1 MKKPNSAL
9 LAASLLLAA
18 CASTPTQEAEPEV
31 SAEATAPKATATATE
46 TAPESTASAAPSASS
61 AAPSSTLPPPSG
73 RIASIV
79 DGQEKATGQFGSA
92 PAKLVIKADQSSLKI
107 PEYALNDNGYLL
119 TFMIDKKA
127 PKKAK
132 GSSGNVLRLQSQ
144 IPPAESFT
152 SITSRGP
159 KFVLRMPIGK
169 LTTANLAMGEVT
181 IDDKGKETVKEL
193 TVIAP
198 TKTEAGF
205 AEFELT
211 DFTNLSLQITTDPPT
226 APAAG

>member
-1 MKKPNSAL
+1 MTKPKSAL
-9 LAASLLLAA
+9 LAVSLLLAA
-18 CASTPTQEAEPEV
+18 CASTPTQNEPEA
-31 SAEATAPKATATATE
+31 SAEVTSPQPTATATE
-46 TAPESTASAAPSASS
+46 TTPEPSASVAPSASS

-79 DGQEKATGQFGSA
+79 DGQDKATGQFGSA
-92 PAKLVIKADQSSLKI
+92 PAKLVLKADQSSLKI

-132 GSSGNVLRLQSQ
+132 GGSGNVLRLQSQ

-152 SITSRGP
+152 SISSRGP
-159 KFVLRMPIGK
+159 KFVLRLPIGK

-181 IDDKGKETVKEL
+181 MDDKGKETVKEF

-198 TKTEAGF
+198 SKTDGGF
-205 AEFELT
+205 AEFEIT
-211 DFTNLSLQITTDPPT
+211 DFTNLSLQVTSDPPST
-226 APAAG
+226 PAAS